1 MSAINFQATSTFDE
15 YCKSIED
22 FIAKDTKVKCSLGFL
37 MHDSNEDNR
46 ICPIDMGF
54 NISTFGTDCGYL
66 HWFDLTFLGDT
77 LQSQISSIKKK
88 EPGYFLKEFEDEFEE
103 IWQAK
108 KTGIKRK
115 RPRFG
120 LNEEDEK
127 AEVIKVQNEDV
138 GGALFDKVKS
148 EQASTV

>member
-1 MSAINFQATSTFDE
+1 M
-15 YCKSIED
+15 
-22 FIAKDTKVKCSLGFL
+22 
-37 MHDSNEDNR
+37 
-46 ICPIDMGF
+46 
-54 NISTFGTDCGYL
+54 
-66 HWFDLTFLGDT
+66 TFLGDT

-127 AEVIKVQNEDV
+127 AAEVIKVQNEDV
-138 GGALFDKVKS
+138 GGALFDKVKG